1 VEKIQQAIERAR
13 QQRAS
18 LSGQVGAP
26 PTTSRPTAARPSANT
41 AGVSGGLAAAL
52 QQARVFEPSTQHLRE
67 NRILAGSTDDARSDV
82 FRKLRTQA
90 MLRLQTLGGRS
101 IMVVSARD
109 GEGKTLVACNLAFG
123 IAHQSAAPTFL
134 LDMDFRRP
142 SVHRAFGIEPEVS
155 LTDVIEGRATLEEA
169 VVRIAD
175 SQLYVLPQAL
185 KTEHAFEIVASQ
197 AARTLIQNL
206 TNGVPSAKLVIDCPP
221 LLLTDEPLV
230 VQGYVDGCLLVVEQG
245 RTTRDD
251 VERSAEYLDEAKYL
265 GSVLN
270 RVVES
275 EGSTYYGYR

>member
-1 VEKIQQAIERAR
+1 MEKIQQAIERAR

-18 LSGQVGAP
+18 LSAATAAPPGAP
-26 PTTSRPTAARPSANT
+26 PASP
-41 AGVSGGLAAAL
+41 AGVADGVAAAL
-52 QQARVFEPSTQHLRE
+52 QRARVVEPPRQVLRE
-67 NRILAGSTDDARSDV
+67 NRILAAATDDARSDV

-90 MLRLQTLGGRS
+90 MLRLQALGGRS
-101 IMVVSARD
+101 IAVVSARD

-123 IAHQSAAPTFL
+123 IAHQTAAPTFL

-142 SVHRAFGIEPEVS
+142 SVHRAFGFEPEVS
-155 LTDVIEGRATLEEA
+155 LTDVIEGRATLDEV

-175 SQLYVLPQAL
+175 SQLYLLPQAR
-185 KTEHAFEIVASQ
+185 KNEHASEIVASQ
-197 AARTLIQNL
+197 AARALIQSL
-206 TNGVPSAKLVIDCPP
+206 VNGVPSAKLVIDCPP

-245 RTTRDD
+245 RTSRDD